1 MPTHA
6 ILPVKHL
13 HDSKR
18 RLAHLLSADERA
30 DLIGRFLD
38 NLLLTLSATPGINRT
53 LVVTCDPAVVRLAR
67 RRGAD
72 VLLEAAADGLN
83 TAAARGAAHAAAQ
96 GATAVLL
103 LPADL
108 PFARVTDIEAML
120 RPLEQVPGSRFQVPG
135 KERSSLAP
143 GPWPLAPSS
152 EVPGEE
158 AHAKA
163 QRSEGAKE
171 AEQASSSLPL
181 RLGPLAPWRESSSLA
196 PGPWPLA
203 PLLAV
208 CPDETEDGTNALLLA
223 PPGDFTFRYGPG
235 SFRAHLAEAD
245 RHGRAAHVIP
255 APGLRFDLDTESDWL
270 VYNGYLVGVGEE

>member
-6 ILPVKHL
+6 IIPVKYL

-18 RLAHLLSADERA
+18 RLAHLLSAEARA

-38 NLLLTLSATPGINRT
+38 NLVLTLSAAPGIDRT
-53 LVVTCDPAVVRLAR
+53 LVVTCDPAVVQLAQ

-72 VLLEAAADGLN
+72 VLLESAADGLN
-83 TAAARGAAHAAAQ
+83 TAAARGAVHALAG
-96 GATAVLL
+96 GASAVLL

-108 PFARVTDIEAML
+108 PFARVEDIEAML

-135 KERSSLAP
+135 KEHPPLATRHSPLATSSLEP
-143 GPWPLAPSS
+143 GTWNLAPI
-152 EVPGEE
+152 
-158 AHAKA
+158 
-163 QRSEGAKE
+163 
-171 AEQASSSLPL
+171 
-181 RLGPLAPWRESSSLA
+181 LAI
-196 PGPWPLA
+196 
-203 PLLAV
+203 

-235 SFRAHLAEAD
+235 SFRAHLAEAA
-245 RHGRAAHVIP
+245 RRGRPAHVVP

>member
-6 ILPVKHL
+6 IIPVKHL

-38 NLLLTLSATPGINRT
+38 NLLLTLDAAPGIDRT

-72 VLLEAAADGLN
+72 VLLEPAADGLN
-83 TAAARGAAHAAAQ
+83 AAAARGAAHAAAQ

-108 PFARVTDIEAML
+108 PFARAEDIEAMV
-120 RPLEQVPGSRFQVPG
+120 RPLTTDRRPP
-135 KERSSLAP
+135 
-143 GPWPLAPSS
+143 
-152 EVPGEE
+152 EE

-163 QRSEGAKE
+163 QSSQGAKE
-171 AEQASSSLPL
+171 EGQAYSSLPL
-181 RLGPLAPWRESSSLA
+181 RLGPLAPLRARSS
-196 PGPWPLA
+196 LA

-223 PPGDFTFRYGPG
+223 PPGDFTFHYGPG
-235 SFRAHLAEAD
+235 SFHAHLAEAE
-245 RHGRAAHVIP
+245 RRGRPAHVIP

>member
-1 MPTHA
+1 MPIVA
-6 ILPVKHL
+6 IIPVKTL

-18 RLAHLLSADERA
+18 RLAHLLSAGERA
-30 DLIGRFLD
+30 GLIGRFLD
-38 NLLLTLSATPGINRT
+38 NLLLTLDATPGIDRT

-72 VLLEAAADGLN
+72 VLLEPAADGLN
-83 TAAARGAAHAAAQ
+83 AAAERGMAHAAAQ

-108 PFARVTDIEAML
+108 PFVRVEDIEAML
-120 RPLEQVPGSRFQVPG
+120 RPLGEGRGETQRERRDAEEENEVSSSAPLRVPLRFSASLF
-135 KERSSLAP
+135 SSL
-143 GPWPLAPSS
+143 
-152 EVPGEE
+152 VV
-158 AHAKA
+158 
-163 QRSEGAKE
+163 
-171 AEQASSSLPL
+171 
-181 RLGPLAPWRESSSLA
+181 
-196 PGPWPLA
+196 
-203 PLLAV
+203 V

-235 SFRAHLAEAD
+235 SFRAHLAEAA
-245 RHGRAAHVIP
+245 RRGRPAHVVP

>member
-6 ILPVKHL
+6 IIPVKHL

-18 RLAHLLSADERA
+18 RLAHLLSAAARA

-38 NLLLTLSATPGINRT
+38 NLVLTLSAAPGIDRT
-53 LVVTCDPAVVRLAR
+53 LVVTCDPAVVQLAQ

-72 VLLEAAADGLN
+72 VLLESAADGLN
-83 TAAARGAAHAAAQ
+83 TAAARGAVHALAG
-96 GATAVLL
+96 GASAVLL

-108 PFARVTDIEAML
+108 PFARVEDIEAML
-120 RPLEQVPGSRFQVPG
+120 RQVPGSRGQIQG
-135 KERSSLAP
+135 EEHL
-143 GPWPLAPSS
+143 PLATRHS
-152 EVPGEE
+152 
-158 AHAKA
+158 
-163 QRSEGAKE
+163 
-171 AEQASSSLPL
+171 PL
-181 RLGPLAPWRESSSLA
+181 DTSSLA

-203 PLLAV
+203 PLLAI

-235 SFRAHLAEAD
+235 SFRAHLAEAA
-245 RHGRAAHVIP
+245 RRGRPAHVVP